1 MNPLSD
7 IKLLD
12 CRTVASDTP
21 KDQVIKNVEMV
32 VVTPGIPLHLALEE
46 IACLLHV
53 AIEVGEACVDTG
65 KTEGGI
71 RNMLYLATFAKR
83 IAEAS
88 ISGIERAQVG
98 DDLA

>member
-1 MNPLSD
+1 MKPLSEL
-7 IKLLD
+7 KLLD
-12 CRTVASDTP
+12 CMTIANDTP
-21 KDQVIKNVEMV
+21 NVPVIKNAEMLG
-32 VVTPGIPLHLALEE
+32 VTPGIPLHIALEE

-65 KTEGGI
+65 KTEGGL

-88 ISGIERAQVG
+88 ISGIEHAQIG
-98 DDLA
+98 DELA

>member
-1 MNPLSD
+1 MKPLSD

-12 CRTVASDTP
+12 CMTIASDAPT
-21 KDQVIKNVEMV
+21 DRVIKLAQMLG
-32 VVTPGIPLHLALEE
+32 VTPGIPLHLALEE

-88 ISGIERAQVG
+88 TSGIEHAQA
-98 DDLA
+98 DDEAA